1 MLGSAATGIGDVAQA
16 VRLAADVGDR
26 FTVPVIASRRQF
38 EDELMFGT
46 PGERRVVMTDLV
58 SLAPRDEACMAALN
72 AALELRPQP
81 RGVTR
86 AAVIV
91 AGPHQMCLWRAILG
105 DAGHTPALGTVTL
118 RRYDRQTLRVWALAS
133 EKFSVLERLNGC
145 SRSQAGGRCSSS
157 GLRSSSLTGW
167 TRLRRCWRC
176 RRNSRRRLAQ
186 RRSSRR
192 VGVTA
197 DEDLIKAFNA
207 ILGLVD
213 SAGVALTDLHAA
225 AEMAVDDPH
234 TAIACLQAL
243 GVFDIDAEGVYRPEP
258 LLVRSWTLR
267 L

>member
-16 VRLAADVGDR
+16 VCLAADVGDR

-91 AGPHQMCLWRAILG
+91 AGPHQMCLWRAILS

-133 EKFSVLERLNGC
+133 EKFSVLERLERLLEVTGGWPMLVERTAQLVADGLDEVEAMLAVQEELA
-145 SRSQAGGRCSSS
+145 SSAG
-157 GLRSSSLTGW
+157 
-167 TRLRRCWRC
+167 
-176 RRNSRRRLAQ
+176 AAAFIEA
-186 RRSSRR
+186 

-197 DEDLIKAFNA
+197 DKDLIKAFNA